1 MKDLSNLPLTKNQ
14 KRLWISY
21 LQDKSNPAYNLKL
34 TYHLKGELDL
44 EIFEKSLSLMFDQ
57 QHTVFS
63 VFKQKDGLPYIDIIP
78 QKVILEHI
86 DLSSENHDVVIK
98 KLYSL
103 VAADSRKPFDIETGP
118 LFRLYML
125 KAAHNDY
132 YFHATIH
139 HIIFDGFSRR
149 VFVQEISKIY
159 NCLLLDKFGSIE
171 QHAYHSY
178 DFADWEIKSPSE
190 FTESQLIEFWKEN
203 LRDCP
208 SELKFPFDFNRTNH
222 STGYGY
228 RESFSVPENISIR
241 LKQLSAENGSTLFE
255 TVLSAVG
262 LLLHKYTGED
272 DICIG
277 IPVSTRLKNP
287 KLWKIFGYFVN
298 TSVVRIKIDENS
310 PVRKLINFTSNAAK
324 NAIAHSNLP
333 FEKIVEVVKP
343 ARIPGINPLF
353 QVSLSWFT
361 NFTVPMDLGN
371 IIGERINVNEGVSPF
386 DITFLIWENGGKIDG
401 EIEYDVDLL
410 EHDTIVRLKEN
421 FIRLLEVYGK
431 SPDQN
436 ISELSILSE
445 NEIRRLNEINST
457 VAPVPD
463 CLIHNLFE
471 QQSLINPHKKAVTS
485 GSVSM
490 TYEELN
496 KRSNQ
501 LAWHIISKNVAPGSV
516 IGICIERSCEM
527 VVSVLG
533 ILKSGCCYLPIDP
546 SLPSERIDY
555 MLEDSAAK
563 FMISQESYRD
573 KFQKFGRDE
582 IVYIDND
589 RDIIGRSADGTPLLN
604 TDNQSLAYL
613 MYTSGSTGRPK
624 GVKVPHQS
632 VVNFITSMTKKPGF
646 LATDR
651 LLAVTTLSFDISVLE
666 VFLPLSTGAETV
678 IAKSDEVSD
687 GQKLSKLLELHDITV
702 LQATPVT
709 WTLLL
714 GSGWT
719 GKKNLKTL
727 CGGEPISPGLI
738 KELLPKVESLW
749 NMYGP
754 TETTVWSTCF
764 RITDP
769 SAPVLV
775 GLPVDNTQIYIL
787 DKNNKLLPSGSI
799 GEVCIGGLGVTKGY
813 HNRLELTQEK
823 FINFESDRIVYK
835 TGDLGRFLKNGNLE
849 LFGRIDNQIKLRG
862 FRIETGEI
870 ESLLLNMKGIKEAVV
885 KIHEF
890 DKSDQRM
897 VAFLNID
904 SEFSLSND
912 EIVKMLAQNL
922 PAYMIPS
929 FFQKSEGFP
938 RMPNGKINR
947 KALVLDIEEQKGR
960 EEEEEREISM
970 TQKKIMKIFE
980 DVLKIKNIR
989 IGDNFF
995 DVGGNSLLAI
1005 AVFAKIEA
1013 AFNIQLS
1020 LRIFFDGPRIKDL
1033 AEVVDFTLYKST
1045 ERKANLETSS
1055 VIIKGEI

>member
-14 KRLWISY
+14 RRLWISY

-34 TYHLKGELDL
+34 TYHLKGDLNIELFD
-44 EIFEKSLSLMFDQ
+44 KSLGLLFDQ
-57 QHTVFS
+57 QHTVYS
-63 VFKQKDGLPYIDIIP
+63 VFRQKDGLPYIEIIP
-78 QKVILEHI
+78 RKLVIEHLDFSLENQE
-86 DLSSENHDVVIK
+86 DVIK
-98 KLYSL
+98 KIYSL
-103 VAADSRKPFDIETGP
+103 VASDSRKPFDIETGP
-118 LFRLYML
+118 LFRLYLL
-125 KAAHNDY
+125 KAADNDY

-159 NCLLLDKFGSIE
+159 NCLLLEKFGSIE
-171 QHAYHSY
+171 QHEYQSY
-178 DFADWEIKSPSE
+178 DFADWEMKSPSE
-190 FTESQLIEFWKEN
+190 FDENQLIGFWKEN
-203 LRDCP
+203 LRDSP

-228 RESFSVPENISIR
+228 RESFSVPESIGLR
-241 LKQLSAENGSTLFE
+241 LRQLSAESGSTLFE
-255 TVLSAVG
+255 TVLSALG
-262 LLLHKYTGED
+262 LLFHKYTGED

-277 IPVSTRLKNP
+277 IPVSTRLRNP

-310 PVRKLINFTSNAAK
+310 PASKLIAFTSNAAK

-333 FEKIVEVVKP
+333 FEKIVEVVRP

-371 IIGERINVNEGVSPF
+371 IVGERVNVNEGVSPF

-401 EIEYDVDLL
+401 EIEYDIDLL
-410 EHDTIVRLKEN
+410 EHETIVRLKEN
-421 FIRLLEVYGK
+421 FIRLLEIYGK
-431 SPDQN
+431 FPDQN

-445 NEIRRLNEINST
+445 KEIRRLNEINNT
-457 VAPVPD
+457 EAQVPD

-471 QQSLINPHKKAVTS
+471 KKSLLNPHKRAISS

-490 TYEELN
+490 TYGELN
-496 KRSNQ
+496 KRANQ
-501 LAWHIISKNVAPGSV
+501 LAWHIISKGVVPGSV

-527 VVSVLG
+527 AVSVLG
-533 ILKSGCCYLPIDP
+533 ILKAGCCYLPIDP

-563 FMISQESYRD
+563 FMITQESYRE
-573 KFQKFGRDE
+573 KFQGFKHDE
-582 IVYIDND
+582 IVFIDNE
-589 RDIIGRSADGTPLLN
+589 RDIIGKLDEKTPSLN
-604 TDNQSLAYL
+604 ADNQSLAYL

-632 VVNFITSMTKKPGF
+632 VVNFILSMAKKPGF
-646 LATDR
+646 HSDDR

-666 VFLPLSTGAETV
+666 VFLPLSTGAETI

-687 GQKLSKLLELHDITV
+687 GQKLSNLLELHDITV

-714 GSGWT
+714 GSGWA

-738 KELLPKVESLW
+738 KALLPLVESLW

-787 DKNNKLLPSGSI
+787 DKHNKPLPSGSI

-823 FINFESDRIVYK
+823 FINFDSGRIVYK

-870 ESLLLNMKGIKEAVV
+870 ESLLLNIKGIKEAVV

-897 VAFLNID
+897 VAFLNVD
-904 SEFSLSND
+904 PDFSMSND
-912 EIVKMLAQNL
+912 QMVKLLARNL
-922 PAYMIPS
+922 PSYMIPS

-947 KALVLDIEEQKGR
+947 KALLLDIEEQKDMEG
-960 EEEEEREISM
+960 EEERELSK
-970 TQKKIMKIFE
+970 TQKTIMNIFE

-1005 AVFAKIEA
+1005 AVFSKIEA

-1045 ERKANLETSS
+1045 ERKPNLETSS

>member
-14 KRLWISY
+14 RRLWISY

-34 TYHLKGELDL
+34 TYHLKGDLNIEL
-44 EIFEKSLSLMFDQ
+44 FEKSLGLLFDQ
-57 QHTVFS
+57 QHTVYS
-63 VFKQKDGLPYIDIIP
+63 VFRQKDGLPYIEIIP
-78 QKVILEHI
+78 RKLVIEHLDFSLENQE
-86 DLSSENHDVVIK
+86 DVIK
-98 KLYSL
+98 KIYSL
-103 VAADSRKPFDIETGP
+103 VASDSRKPFDIETGP
-118 LFRLYML
+118 LFRLYLL
-125 KAAHNDY
+125 KAADNDY

-159 NCLLLDKFGSIE
+159 NCLLLEKFGSIE
-171 QHAYHSY
+171 QHEYQSY
-178 DFADWEIKSPSE
+178 DFADWEMKSPSE
-190 FTESQLIEFWKEN
+190 FDENQLIGFWKEN
-203 LRDCP
+203 LRDSP

-228 RESFSVPENISIR
+228 RESFSVPESIGLR
-241 LKQLSAENGSTLFE
+241 LRQLSAESGSTLFE
-255 TVLSAVG
+255 TVLSALG
-262 LLLHKYTGED
+262 LLFHKYTGED

-277 IPVSTRLKNP
+277 IPVSTRLRNP

-310 PVRKLINFTSNAAK
+310 PASKLIAFTSNAAK

-371 IIGERINVNEGVSPF
+371 IVGERVNVNEGVSPF

-401 EIEYDVDLL
+401 EIEYDIDLL
-410 EHDTIVRLKEN
+410 EHETIVRLKEN
-421 FIRLLEVYGK
+421 FIRLLEIYGK
-431 SPDQN
+431 VPDQN

-445 NEIRRLNEINST
+445 KEIRRLNEINNT
-457 VAPVPD
+457 EAQVPD

-471 QQSLINPHKKAVTS
+471 KKSLLNPLKRAISS

-490 TYEELN
+490 TYGELN
-496 KRSNQ
+496 KRANQ
-501 LAWHIISKNVAPGSV
+501 LAWHIISKGVVPGSV

-533 ILKSGCCYLPIDP
+533 ILKAGCCYLPIDP

-563 FMISQESYRD
+563 FMITQESYRE
-573 KFQKFGRDE
+573 KFQGFKHDE
-582 IVYIDND
+582 IVFIDND
-589 RDIIGRSADGTPLLN
+589 RDIIGKLDEKTPSLN
-604 TDNQSLAYL
+604 ADNQSLAYL

-632 VVNFITSMTKKPGF
+632 VVNFILSMAKKPGF
-646 LATDR
+646 HSDDR

-666 VFLPLSTGAETV
+666 VFLPLSTGAETI

-687 GQKLSKLLELHDITV
+687 GQKLSNLLELHDITV

-714 GSGWT
+714 GSGWA

-738 KELLPKVESLW
+738 KALLPLVESLW

-787 DKNNKLLPSGSI
+787 DKHNKPLPSGSI

-823 FINFESDRIVYK
+823 FINFDSGRIVYK

-870 ESLLLNMKGIKEAVV
+870 ESLLLNIKGIKEAVV

-897 VAFLNID
+897 VAFLNVD
-904 SEFSLSND
+904 PDFSMSND
-912 EIVKMLAQNL
+912 QMVKLLARNL
-922 PAYMIPS
+922 PSYMIPS

-947 KALVLDIEEQKGR
+947 KALLLDIEEQKDR
-960 EEEEEREISM
+960 EEEEERELSM
-970 TQKKIMKIFE
+970 TQKTIMNIFE

-1005 AVFAKIEA
+1005 AVFSKIEA

-1045 ERKANLETSS
+1045 ERKPNLETSS

>member
-1 MKDLSNLPLTKNQ
+1 MK
-14 KRLWISY
+14 R
-21 LQDKSNPAYNLKL
+21 
-34 TYHLKGELDL
+34 
-44 EIFEKSLSLMFDQ
+44 
-57 QHTVFS
+57 
-63 VFKQKDGLPYIDIIP
+63 
-78 QKVILEHI
+78 
-86 DLSSENHDVVIK
+86 
-98 KLYSL
+98 LYSL

-118 LFRLYML
+118 LFRLYLL
-125 KAAHNDY
+125 KAGHNDY

-159 NCLLLDKFGSIE
+159 NSLLLDKFGSIE
-171 QHAYHSY
+171 QHSYQSY

-190 FTESQLIEFWKEN
+190 FNEDQLIAFWKEN
-203 LRDCP
+203 LRDSP

-222 STGYGY
+222 STGFGY
-228 RESFSVPENISIR
+228 RESFSVPESISLR
-241 LKQLSAENGSTLFE
+241 LRKLSAENGSTLFE

-277 IPVSTRLKNP
+277 IPVSTRLRNP

-310 PVRKLINFTSNAAK
+310 PVGKLISFTSNAAK
-324 NAIAHSNLP
+324 NAISHSNMP

-343 ARIPGINPLF
+343 PRIPGINPLF

-371 IIGERINVNEGVSPF
+371 IVGERVNVNEGVSPF

-401 EIEYDVDLL
+401 EIEYDIDLL

-421 FIRLLEVYGK
+421 FIRLLDLYGQN
-431 SPDQN
+431 PDLN

-445 NEIRRLNEINST
+445 IEISRLNEINNT
-457 VAPVPD
+457 ETQIPD

-471 QQSLINPHKKAVTS
+471 KQSLLNPLKRAITS

-501 LAWHIISKNVAPGSV
+501 LAWHIISKGVAPGNV

-533 ILKSGCCYLPIDP
+533 ILKAGCCYLPIDP
-546 SLPSERIDY
+546 SLPFERIDY
-555 MLEDSAAK
+555 MLEDSAAN
-563 FMISQESYRD
+563 FMISQETYRD
-573 KFQKFGRDE
+573 KFHRFRQDE
-582 IVYIDND
+582 IVFIDND
-589 RDIIGRSADGTPLLN
+589 KDIIERLDERTPLLN
-604 TDNQSLAYL
+604 ADNQSLAYL
-613 MYTSGSTGRPK
+613 IYTSGSTGRPK

-632 VVNFITSMTKKPGF
+632 VVNFIMSMTKKPGF
-646 LATDR
+646 RADDR

-666 VFLPLSTGAETV
+666 VFLPLSTGAETI

-687 GQKLSKLLELHDITV
+687 GQKLSKLLDSHDITV

-714 GSGWT
+714 SSGWS

-727 CGGEPISPGLI
+727 CGGEPISPGLV
-738 KELLPKVESLW
+738 KELLPVVESLW
-749 NMYGP
+749 NMSGP

-775 GLPVDNTQIYIL
+775 GTPIGNTQIYIL
-787 DKNNKLLPSGSI
+787 DKHNKPLPVGSI

-813 HNRLELTQEK
+813 HNRVELTQEK
-823 FINFESDRIVYK
+823 FIIFQSGDIVYK
-835 TGDLGRFLKNGNLE
+835 TGDLGRFIKAGNLE

-862 FRIETGEI
+862 FRIEAGEI
-870 ESLLLNMKGIKEAVV
+870 ESLLLNIRGIKEAVV

-890 DKSDQRM
+890 DKNDQRM

-904 SEFSLSND
+904 SGFSMSND
-912 EIVKMLAQNL
+912 EMVKLLAQNL
-922 PAYMIPS
+922 PSYMIPS

-947 KALVLDIEEQKGR
+947 KALVLDIQEQKER
-960 EEEEEREISM
+960 EAEEEMELSI
-970 TQKKIMKIFE
+970 TQKKIMSIFE

-1005 AVFAKIEA
+1005 GVFSKIEA
-1013 AFNIQLS
+1013 AFNIKLS

-1033 AEVVDFTLYKST
+1033 AEVVDYTLYKLT
-1045 ERKANLETSS
+1045 ERKSNLETSS